1 MINKNIIVTG
11 GSKGIGFEI
20 SKSILKNNDNVII
33 VSSNQINLDN
43 AKKEIDK
50 LKIKSKYYFYKLNI
64 SNINDVDIFMNWVK
78 NNFENIHGLVN
89 CAGIY
94 GPIGKTNEI
103 DLNYFQKTININF
116 LGTVYMTTKFIN
128 LYDNILYKRKIIIFS
143 GGGAS
148 SIFPNYTAYSTSKI
162 SLVKFA
168 ENLSNELKNDNID
181 INCISP
187 GFIITDIHRETLK
200 TGETIVGENFYN
212 KTLENI
218 KKGGDPIEK
227 PVNLTNFLL
236 SNKSDNISGKLISAI
251 WDPWENED
259 FQYLLKNDTDIATL
273 RRIDKKYFDKI

>member
-20 SKSILKNNDNVII
+20 SKSILKNNNVII

-43 AKKEIDK
+43 AKKELDK
-50 LKIKSKYYFYKLNI
+50 LENKGKCYFYKLDI
-64 SNINDVDIFMNWVK
+64 SNIDDVDIFMNWIK

-128 LYDNILYKRKIIIFS
+128 LYNNVSYKRKIIIFS
-143 GGGAS
+143 GGGTS

-168 ENLSNELKNDNID
+168 ENLSNELKDDNVD

-187 GFIITDIHRETLK
+187 GFIITDIHKETLK
-200 TGETIVGENFYN
+200 NGEKIVGKNFYN

-236 SNKSDNISGKLISAI
+236 SSKSDNISGKLISAI
-251 WDPWENED
+251 WDPWENKD
-259 FQYLLKNDTDIATL
+259 FQELLKTDIDIATL
-273 RRIDKKYFDKI
+273 KRIDKKYFDRI

>member
-1 MINKNIIVTG
+1 MINKNIIITG

-20 SKSILKNNDNVII
+20 SKSILKNNNVII

-43 AKKEIDK
+43 AKKELDK
-50 LKIKSKYYFYKLNI
+50 LENKGKCYFYKLDI
-64 SNINDVDIFMNWVK
+64 SNINDVDIFMNWIK

-128 LYDNILYKRKIIIFS
+128 LYNNVSYKRKIIIFS

-168 ENLSNELKNDNID
+168 ENLSNELKDDNVD

-187 GFIITDIHRETLK
+187 GFIITDIHKETLK
-200 TGETIVGENFYN
+200 NGEKIVGKNFYN

-236 SNKSDNISGKLISAI
+236 SSKSDNISGKLISAI
-251 WDPWENED
+251 WDPWENND
-259 FQYLLKNDTDIATL
+259 FQELLKTDIDIATL
-273 RRIDKKYFDKI
+273 KRIDKKYFDRI